1 MTTLLLFLGGG
12 GARTAADSLATT
24 DVATRAGNPARTA
37 ADSLGTTDAIV
48 VRLPRTSADTLGTTD
63 AAHVVRVTR
72 IASDT
77 LGTSDV
83 ALRNV
88 FLRGASDSLGTTDAA
103 TRPSLSRARIAS
115 DTLGTTDATGAVRL
129 VSASDTLGT
138 SDVAIGFQARIRFAA
153 DTLGTT
159 DQPLGGGGGGP
170 TPIVRW
176 RAGLAIPARTSLTM
190 TISSH
195 QERLRRLE
203 LAVGGGAAGDQVAFV
218 DGALNSNWNG
228 RLRSAPFQGTA
239 ASAARVY
246 LDVAVTR
253 TSGALQV
260 GTLATSARPASTR
273 YLWGADMA
281 GNMIQLTVAASGV
294 VSVSAYNGSEIDV
307 VGSYVL

>member
-1 MTTLLLFLGGG
+1 LTTLLLFLGGG
-12 GARTAADSLATT
+12 GARTAADLLATT

-48 VRLPRTSADTLGTTD
+48 VRWARTTTDALGTTD
-63 AAHVVRVTR
+63 AARVVGVSRT
-72 IASDT
+72 ASDT
-77 LGTSDV
+77 LGTNDV

-88 FLRGASDSLGTTDAA
+88 FLRGASDSLGTTDTA
-103 TRPSLSRARIAS
+103 SRLLPLARVAS
-115 DTLGTTDATGAVRL
+115 DSLGTTDATGAVRL

-138 SDVAIGFQARIRFAA
+138 SDVAIGFHARFRFAA

-176 RAGLAIPARTSLTM
+176 RAGLAIPARTP
-190 TISSH
+190 
-195 QERLRRLE
+195 
-203 LAVGGGAAGDQVAFV
+203 
-218 DGALNSNWNG
+218 NWTG